1 VGCRN
6 ISTGLCLST
15 RAKKTTFHQSGSSKN
30 MSSGIDALRE
40 LFNVSEARKAYNM
53 TINFNTCN
61 LDYDDVFDMRT
72 NIVEVSFE
80 SLIKNYEYIPVSQE
94 PPAWTNGYLRLTKQ
108 VLPKHDW
115 SLRLILDTNRMLAFK
130 ISISKIIQMIR
141 EKAPPHIVVVP
152 SPMAIGILD
161 LYPDEDQ
168 MDNEL
173 GADSSLLFLSVSV
186 LPTIQYFIIS
196 GVKGVEGIF
205 PSAHPIIS
213 IILEEIEV
221 ERGGEM
227 FYISFSRSQM
237 KKTGLGIEELEKLF
251 SYKDVIILPPEETGI
266 SPEEGAY
273 VVMPK
278 GAKSDKGYEPPTK
291 YIKKLLDQEEKRM
304 NEEEKMVKQKAVM
317 AQSNPNLTQEE
328 ILKIQAESKGYM
340 AKPSEFYKASKCW
353 YADTNGKNFIDVIKL
368 PEVDPLHTFS
378 NDFHEI
384 SDILGIEATRTLLVM
399 EFKNVLLSEEYIN
412 TRHIALLVD
421 IMTNLGRLTPI
432 SFYGANRFG
441 QGAMSL
447 ATNQQ
452 TMKVFTQAAA
462 FGKKEKVDSVSASIM
477 VGKQAK
483 IGAGF
488 VEVLPD
494 KSKISIPQPNPSQFS
509 DKIDQT
515 YILEEEGIDPEIN
528 EETKQAYNDV
538 TTINL
543 PAPVYFKEVREE
555 QKTPPESRKEPMNV
569 VPTDVQIA
577 PPKIISPNLIEVAQS
592 IKNIKVIGETTLEN
606 SVLVDPEADS
616 SITQAPIGKNKTV
629 TEKIVLD
636 IPEQA
641 QPDEEEEYVIPIVAP
656 PSFVKKS
663 KAPVTPVAP
672 APVAPAPVA
681 VATVPQAPRSVSAS
695 VSQAILEQQTSAS
708 ATKSQKPAPVPPSL
722 PTKKRTDALSR
733 IKNIV
738 ANKASEKKSIASAQ
752 KTPIIDVDESIHA
765 LQDL

>member
-1 VGCRN
+1 
-6 ISTGLCLST
+6 
-15 RAKKTTFHQSGSSKN
+15 
-30 MSSGIDALRE
+30 
-40 LFNVSEARKAYNM
+40 
-53 TINFNTCN
+53 
-61 LDYDDVFDMRT
+61 
-72 NIVEVSFE
+72 
-80 SLIKNYEYIPVSQE
+80 
-94 PPAWTNGYLRLTKQ
+94 
-108 VLPKHDW
+108 
-115 SLRLILDTNRMLAFK
+115 
-130 ISISKIIQMIR
+130 
-141 EKAPPHIVVVP
+141 
-152 SPMAIGILD
+152 
-161 LYPDEDQ
+161 
-168 MDNEL
+168 
-173 GADSSLLFLSVSV
+173 
-186 LPTIQYFIIS
+186 
-196 GVKGVEGIF
+196 
-205 PSAHPIIS
+205 
-213 IILEEIEV
+213 
-221 ERGGEM
+221 
-227 FYISFSRSQM
+227 
-237 KKTGLGIEELEKLF
+237 
-251 SYKDVIILPPEETGI
+251 
-266 SPEEGAY
+266 
-273 VVMPK
+273 
-278 GAKSDKGYEPPTK
+278 
-291 YIKKLLDQEEKRM
+291 
-304 NEEEKMVKQKAVM
+304 
-317 AQSNPNLTQEE
+317 
-328 ILKIQAESKGYM
+328 
-340 AKPSEFYKASKCW
+340 
-353 YADTNGKNFIDVIKL
+353 
-368 PEVDPLHTFS
+368 
-378 NDFHEI
+378 
-384 SDILGIEATRTLLVM
+384 
-399 EFKNVLLSEEYIN
+399 
-412 TRHIALLVD
+412 
-421 IMTNLGRLTPI
+421 MTNLGRLTPI

-663 KAPVTPVAP
+663 KAPVTPVSS
-672 APVAPAPVA
+672 APVAPASVA
-681 VATVPQAPRSVSAS
+681 VATVPQASRPVSAS

-752 KTPIIDVDESIHA
+752 KTPVIDVDESIHA